1 MGTPASSIDIP
12 NGSIF
17 TGTILVS
24 LRASDSP
31 GGLRGGS
38 VRSKRHQELS
48 DPRPWFRIRLS
59 DPRHQRAGKA
69 ADDRR

>member
-1 MGTPASSIDIP
+1 MDTPASSIGIP

-17 TGTILVS
+17 TRTILAS
-24 LRASDSP
+24 SRASDSP

-59 DPRHQRAGKA
+59 DPHHQRTGEA
-69 ADDRR
+69 ADDRG